1 MERNPQLRGSLAR
14 EEEADESDSDVAS
27 VLNVL
32 HIAKNPP
39 KPHPSPSPQD
49 DTELGLA
56 GLLSLDF
63 AHTPVKSSGVKPEES
78 ESESDVMSMS
88 DVTHSEDTVPLSQQ
102 GLVQLMNDLPSVLS
116 SPRNKSR
123 KRKRESVSADDD
135 DMQPASLFDLLS

>member
-32 HIAKNPP
+32 HIANNPS
-39 KPHPSPSPQD
+39 KPHPSPATQD

-88 DVTHSEDTVPLSQQ
+88 DVTHSEDAVPLSQQ

-116 SPRNKSR
+116 SRNKSR